1 MEASVAG
8 PQELHLGCHLGEV
21 REALGVGNLVYRI
34 LAEFLNSQTQ
44 YRRLRY
50 QILERLEKQRFLS
63 VYLKL
68 WLVVC
73 APRPIVASFLVLI
86 ALLCYPVSKE

>member
-1 MEASVAG
+1 MFLAEALVAG
-8 PQELHLGCHLGEV
+8 PQELHLGCHLEEG

-34 LAEFLNSQTQ
+34 LAAFLNSQTQ
-44 YRRLRY
+44 YLRLRY
-50 QILERLEKQRFLS
+50 QILEQLEEQGFLF

-73 APRPIVASFLVLI
+73 APRPIVASSLV
-86 ALLCYPVSKE
+86 